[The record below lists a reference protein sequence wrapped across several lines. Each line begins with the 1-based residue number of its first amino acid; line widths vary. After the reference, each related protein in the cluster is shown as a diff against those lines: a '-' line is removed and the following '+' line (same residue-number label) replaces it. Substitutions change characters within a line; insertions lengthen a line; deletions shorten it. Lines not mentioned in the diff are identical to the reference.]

1 MKREIILDDFTKK
14 DSDLIRELVLDAL
27 IDIGYQDKGGSAP
40 HYRLLPTIENFSWQ
54 IEVNLEYS

>member
-27 IDIGYQDKGGSAP
+27 IDIGYQDKGG
-40 HYRLLPTIENFSWQ
+40 TIENFSWQ